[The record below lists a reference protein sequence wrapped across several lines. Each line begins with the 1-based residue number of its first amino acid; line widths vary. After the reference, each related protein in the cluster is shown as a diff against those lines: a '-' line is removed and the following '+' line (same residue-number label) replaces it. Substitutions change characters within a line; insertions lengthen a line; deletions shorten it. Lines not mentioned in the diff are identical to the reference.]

1 VTTSVTGR
9 ALAGLHRS
17 LLRGVV
23 YLALLPLRAVV
34 ALLVWLG
41 MARVA
46 ATVLFV
52 GWAEPIVG
60 LRSAGWL
67 VVIWW
72 VHRLTR
78 HKRAE
83 LYRHELLRRAEHALE
98 RQPTALLRTAE
109 RALGRQVVALTGA
122 TRPRWPTPRPPA
134 WRSGG
139 GQRCHQRR
147 PQPTTLGW
155 LPRHSRPPTS
165 ALSRRLRPWAAT
177 PPPGWAATPARPT
190 AAPRPA
196 RMEGTRDDHP

>member
-1 VTTSVTGR
+1 VSTPLSAR
-9 ALAGLHRS
+9 LLAGLHRG
-17 LLRGVV
+17 LLRGMV
-23 YLALLPLRAVV
+23 YLAMLPLRAVV

-41 MARVA
+41 VARVA

-83 LYRHELLRRAEHALE
+83 LYRHKLLRRAERALE

-109 RALGRQVVALTGA
+109 RALGRQVVALAGA
-122 TRPRWPTPRPPA
+122 TRPRWIHPTPTSVTARRRPALPPA
-134 WRSGG
+134 TTAAS
-139 GQRCHQRR
+139 HASVMAT
-147 PQPTTLGW
+147 PQPAADQRPEQTVAALGRYAAAW
-155 LPRHSRPPTS
+155 VRRHTRQPDGGTPTRPDGRHPR
-165 ALSRRLRPWAAT
+165 
-177 PPPGWAATPARPT
+177 
-190 AAPRPA
+190 
-196 RMEGTRDDHP
+196 